1 MLRPSPIRGY
11 ALHESCDWA
20 QAPFRPPT
28 LGLAGWFMAAY
39 VFLLPAQISLGASAR
54 LAISDVFMMGY
65 ALLRFTDLRIVR
77 AAWTGWIGAVL
88 ACVTGGAV
96 VAAVT
101 HGISFGTILQKG
113 IGLLFLLLS
122 LVCLHD
128 FMRSWNHV
136 RWIFRVFVSAVT
148 LHSVLFLMVMLAQNV
163 GLLSWPSMN
172 LGGARLAGLLIDP
185 NAFGGLILVALII
198 NATTRALGQPLLRG
212 HAAMAA
218 NAALA
223 AALMFTY
230 SRSAWV
236 GGLLALTGFAMLFPK
251 RALTGFLRL
260 LPALAL
266 AGAIVAVTILP
277 TVVKLAQRP
286 DQVQDRVSILTLAF
300 NDFFSHPILGIGLGT
315 SDVLHG
321 QIVHNTTVWFLT
333 EFGPLGLISI
343 LGFVA
348 SHGVMAYT
356 AHRRLPPPQRVLP
369 AAFLLAHVGVYG
381 LSMGIESLY
390 QRHWWL
396 VLAGIGVTFAA
407 AVDGLS
413 LESSPST
420 TIDSVEA
427 DGPLVAPTTRPH
439 WRYPGL
445 QLAEVSS
452 PEGDGHHL
460 YH

>member
-1 MLRPSPIRGY
+1 
-11 ALHESCDWA
+11 
-20 QAPFRPPT
+20 
-28 LGLAGWFMAAY
+28 
-39 VFLLPAQISLGASAR
+39 
-54 LAISDVFMMGY
+54 MMGY
-65 ALLRFTDLRIVR
+65 ALLRFTDLRILR
-77 AAWTGWIGAVL
+77 AAWSGWFGAIL
-88 ACVTGGAV
+88 ACVTGGAL

-128 FMRSWNHV
+128 FMRSWNHL

-148 LHSVLFLMVMLAQNV
+148 IHSVLFLMVMLAQNF

-172 LGGARLAGLLIDP
+172 LGGARLTGLLIDP

-198 NATTRALGQPLLRG
+198 NATTRAHGQPLLRG
-212 HAAMAA
+212 HAALFA

-236 GGLLALTGFAMLFPK
+236 GGILALTGFALLFPR

-266 AGAIVAVTILP
+266 AGAIIAVTILP
-277 TVVKLAQRP
+277 TVLKLAQRP

-321 QIVHNTTVWFLT
+321 QIVHNTTIWFLT

-348 SHGVMAYT
+348 SHGAMAYT
-356 AHRRLPPPQRVLP
+356 AHRRLAPPQRVLP

-407 AVDGLS
+407 GVDGLS
-413 LESSPST
+413 LELPLAT
-420 TIDSVEA
+420 TNEPAEPDRV
-427 DGPLVAPTTRPH
+427 LVTAGARSH
-439 WRYPGL
+439 SRYPRR
-445 QLAEVSS
+445 QLAEVSA
-452 PEGDGHHL
+452 PEGDGHHF
-460 YH
+460 HH

>member
-1 MLRPSPIRGY
+1 
-11 ALHESCDWA
+11 
-20 QAPFRPPT
+20 
-28 LGLAGWFMAAY
+28 
-39 VFLLPAQISLGASAR
+39 
-54 LAISDVFMMGY
+54 
-65 ALLRFTDLRIVR
+65 
-77 AAWTGWIGAVL
+77 
-88 ACVTGGAV
+88 
-96 VAAVT
+96 
-101 HGISFGTILQKG
+101 
-113 IGLLFLLLS
+113 
-122 LVCLHD
+122 
-128 FMRSWNHV
+128 MRSWNHL

-148 LHSVLFLMVMLAQNV
+148 IHSVLFLMVMLAQNV

-172 LGGARLAGLLIDP
+172 LGGARLTGLLIDP

-198 NATTRALGQPLLRG
+198 NATTRAHGQPLLRG
-212 HAAMAA
+212 HAALFA

-236 GGLLALTGFAMLFPK
+236 GGMLALAGFAMLFPK
-251 RALTGFLRL
+251 RALTGFLRI
-260 LPALAL
+260 LPALAV
-266 AGAIVAVTILP
+266 AGAIIAVTILP
-277 TVVKLAQRP
+277 TVLKLAQRP

-321 QIVHNTTVWFLT
+321 QIVHNTTIWFLT

-348 SHGVMAYT
+348 SHGAMAYT
-356 AHRRLPPPQRVLP
+356 AHRRLAPPQRVLP

-407 AVDGLS
+407 GVDGLS
-413 LESSPST
+413 LELPLAT
-420 TIDSVEA
+420 TNEPAEPDRV
-427 DGPLVAPTTRPH
+427 LVTAGARSH
-439 WRYPGL
+439 SRYPRR
-445 QLAEVSS
+445 QLAEVSA
-452 PEGDGHHL
+452 PEGDGHHF
-460 YH
+460 HH